1 MSYSTKLHSTKLLFD
16 ELVIRQKLS
25 TKCRSRRSVVRRSV
39 AHRVTTS
46 CACWEFGP
54 PLAPPNILNLPTPMY
69 IRCIH
74 IHTLVLPTCHSV
86 FGRSRAVNM
95 ALTSDLGS
103 APVDL
108 CGKRQEYFS
117 KNVSKT
123 TCTGYPCLKG
133 KHIKIKSVPPRFN
146 SPSNNDILFMMLFFF
161 SPFFFLFFF
170 FFAGGWGGGGYSSSQ
185 ETNNT
190 TPGKCTNELHSQMEI
205 KKLKYFCKRLA
216 KI

>member
-1 MSYSTKLHSTKLLFD
+1 
-16 ELVIRQKLS
+16 
-25 TKCRSRRSVVRRSV
+25 
-39 AHRVTTS
+39 
-46 CACWEFGP
+46 
-54 PLAPPNILNLPTPMY
+54 
-69 IRCIH
+69 
-74 IHTLVLPTCHSV
+74 
-86 FGRSRAVNM
+86 M

-133 KHIKIKSVPPRFN
+133 KYIKIKSVLPRLN
-146 SPSNNDILFMMLFFF
+146 SSSNNDILFMMLFFF
-161 SPFFFLFFF
+161 PRFFSFLFFF
-170 FFAGGWGGGGYSSSQ
+170 LRGVGGEGYSSSQ

-190 TPGKCTNELHSQMEI
+190 MPGKCTNEFHSQMEI